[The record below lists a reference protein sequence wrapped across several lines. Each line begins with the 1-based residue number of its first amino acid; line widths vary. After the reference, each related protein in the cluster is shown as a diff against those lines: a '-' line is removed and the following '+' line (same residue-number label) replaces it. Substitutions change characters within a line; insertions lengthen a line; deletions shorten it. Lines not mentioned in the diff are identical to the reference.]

1 LSLISRY
8 VLREAAG
15 STLVVIAVL
24 VVILMSNQF
33 AVILDEAAS
42 DILPREAVF
51 EVVGLAAFEYL
62 TILMPIGLLLGVM
75 LALARLNRD
84 SEMVAMSSCGI
95 GPAKLLRPIGLLT
108 VALAVFV
115 AWLALVQT
123 PEASRR
129 IEAIKASA
137 RDQLGLSVL
146 EAGRFM
152 SPDNGRTVVYAREV
166 DGEELRDV
174 FIEREEEGRLIVVT
188 AERGER
194 TEQDASGNLLF
205 KLYNGRRT
213 EGVPGEPNWLIAEF
227 GEHGIPVRFAEPEEA
242 EPRVELK
249 PTGALLDSNDPVDRA
264 ELQWRL
270 SSPVSLLVLALLA
283 VPLSRSSPR
292 EGRFAR
298 VGAGLLLYI
307 SYANTISIARVW
319 VERDQVPR
327 WLGIWWV
334 HALLALVALA
344 LLARE
349 SGAFRRQRFLHERV
363 RREPAT

>member
-1 LSLISRY
+1 MSLISRY

-15 STLVVIAVL
+15 STLVVVAVL
-24 VVILMSNQF
+24 IVILMSNQF
-33 AVILDEAAS
+33 ALILDEAAS
-42 DILPREAVF
+42 DLLPREAVF
-51 EVVGLAAFEYL
+51 EVVGLTSFEYL
-62 TILMPIGLLLGVM
+62 TILLPIGLLLGIM

-95 GPAKLLRPIGLLT
+95 GPGKLLRPIGLLT
-108 VALAVFV
+108 VLLALFV
-115 AWLALVQT
+115 AWLSLVQT

-137 RDQLGLSVL
+137 RDRLGLSVL

-152 SPDNGRTVVYAREV
+152 SPDDGRTVVYAREV
-166 DGEELRDV
+166 EGEQLRDV
-174 FIEREEEGRLIVVT
+174 FIEREERGRLLVVT

-194 TEQDASGNLLF
+194 TRQDANGDLLF

-227 GEHGIPVRFAEPEEA
+227 GEHGIPVRFAESEEA
-242 EPRVELK
+242 EPAVELK
-249 PTGALLDSNDPVDRA
+249 PTGALLGSSDPLDRA

-319 VERDQVPR
+319 VEREEIPS

-334 HALLALVALA
+334 HAALALIALV

-349 SGAFRRQRFLHERV
+349 SGVFRRQRYLGPGT
-363 RREPAT
+363 RREPAA

>member
-1 LSLISRY
+1 MSLISRY

-33 AVILDEAAS
+33 AVILDEAAT
-42 DILPREAVF
+42 DILPKDAVL
-51 EVVGLAAFEYL
+51 EVVGLAVFEYL
-62 TILMPIGLLLGVM
+62 TILMPIGLLLGIM

-108 VALAVFV
+108 VLLAAFV
-115 AWLALVQT
+115 AWLSLVQT

-137 RDQLGLSVL
+137 RDRFGLSVL

-152 SPDNGRTVVYAREV
+152 SPDKGRTIVYAREV
-166 DGEELRDV
+166 AGDELRDV

-194 TEQDASGNLLF
+194 TQEGARGDLVF

-213 EGVPGEPNWLIAEF
+213 EGVPGQPNWFIAEF
-227 GEHGIPVRFAEPEEA
+227 REQRIPVRSRAPETVEEA
-242 EPRVELK
+242 IDLK
-249 PTGALLDSNDPVDRA
+249 PTAALLGSQDPLDRA

-270 SSPVSLLVLALLA
+270 SSPLSLLVLALLA

-298 VGAGLLLYI
+298 VGVGLLLYI
-307 SYANTISIARVW
+307 SYANSISIARVW
-319 VERDQVPR
+319 VEREEVPT

-334 HALLALVALA
+334 HAVLAVLAVFLLV
-344 LLARE
+344 RE
-349 SGAFRRQRFLHERV
+349 SGAWRRARPFKRRM
-363 RREPAT
+363 RREPAA